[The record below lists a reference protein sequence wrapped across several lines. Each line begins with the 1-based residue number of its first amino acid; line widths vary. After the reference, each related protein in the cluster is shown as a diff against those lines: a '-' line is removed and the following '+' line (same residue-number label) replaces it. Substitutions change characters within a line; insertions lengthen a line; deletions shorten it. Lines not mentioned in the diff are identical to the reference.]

1 MYGLRQWLCGTGS
14 AASSFICHGLSPRAS
29 VFSSFLSHHVITSVH
44 SSLPVL
50 PLSSTH
56 EYREALDLPK
66 QMQPSNLDFQHLEWK
81 EPTKPLFFMS
91 PMSKYGIIV
100 NRHWTN
106 MEDYGFICCI
116 VYVCIIHI
124 EPAMFYNVPS
134 GEYSLRW
141 NNPLSFLQGT
151 SLSSTTGVASGVNI
165 VKRRNTIH
173 RGKQTMRE

>member
-1 MYGLRQWLCGTGS
+1 MDGLRQWLCGTGS
-14 AASSFICHGLSPRAS
+14 AASSFICHGLSPRAC
-29 VFSSFLSHHVITSVH
+29 FLQLPLSHVISSVH

-50 PLSSTH
+50 PLPSTH

-91 PMSKYGIIV
+91 PMRKYCIIV

-106 MEDYGFICCI
+106 MEDSGFICCI

-141 NNPLSFLQGT
+141 NKS
-151 SLSSTTGVASGVNI
+151 SLIPSRHIPEFSNWSSIWS
-165 VKRRNTIH
+165 KHSERRNTIH
-173 RGKQTMRE
+173 RGKQTIRE